1 MPLSTKPSGPFGVL
15 VVEDSA
21 DDEAMTLRGLRQCG
35 LPINVTVARDGAEAV
50 EMLTRKL
57 DDLDLDNSPRL
68 VLLDLKL
75 PKIGGI
81 EVLQAVRNSDR
92 AGTMPVVCLTSS
104 DEPSDTAACYAAG
117 ANSFVRKPLDF
128 DGYLSV
134 IAKTAE
140 YWLAINYWPS

>member
-1 MPLSTKPSGPFGVL
+1 MPLSSAKPSGPFGVL

-35 LPINVTVARDGAEAV
+35 LPLRVTVARDGAEAV

-57 DDLDLDNSPRL
+57 DDLEMEQAPRL

-81 EVLQAVRNSDR
+81 EVLQAVRDSDR
-92 AGTMPVVCLTSS
+92 AGTVPVVVPAVLVNRRRIETLVQQSR
-104 DEPSDTAACYAAG
+104 DDVVGE
-117 ANSFVRKPLDF
+117 
-128 DGYLSV
+128 
-134 IAKTAE
+134 
-140 YWLAINYWPS
+140 